1 MKIPLSLSER
11 DTRGVTVNVTVR
23 GVSRGS
29 RVRVDFLFVTSSST
43 RELAILAHKRRE
55 LPSYSFGR
63 ANNNGCSFSFAEKPK
78 AALDLDT
85 PERPGNEKHFSLSHV
100 LASHIVQYF
109 SNLIPPYGRID
120 NALFVKQWFSP
131 VFPLSISAGN
141 IFRAASGMRAVLA

>member
-1 MKIPLSLSER
+1 LRK
-11 DTRGVTVNVTVR
+11 
-23 GVSRGS
+23 
-29 RVRVDFLFVTSSST
+29 
-43 RELAILAHKRRE
+43 
-55 LPSYSFGR
+55 
-63 ANNNGCSFSFAEKPK
+63 EKPK

-85 PERPGNEKHFSLSHV
+85 PERPGNEKHFSFSHA

-141 IFRAASGMRAVLA
+141 IFRAASGMRAVCGVSLIFRFPSFPRAIATDKNGAKTISWNFVAVYFSNFALI